1 MDFDETTY
9 TWLIWVV
16 HKGSNRG
23 KEGYKSIDIVNN
35 ERWSVCICIWKF
47 FLIVVSSISM
57 HLCFFDWNISRCLKL
72 KEKKWFRWKLCRCS
86 TMLIYYCSVVYCKVW
101 CFPSHEF
108 YNSSWRKSYVCIY
121 KRSNYTKYLHL
132 YLTLHVIYIHV
143 MDIL

>member
-47 FLIVVSSISM
+47 FLIVVSSILLLM
-57 HLCFFDWNISRCLKL
+57 CFLDWSLSPCLKL
-72 KEKKWFRWKLCRCS
+72 WRKKKWFRWKLCQCS

-101 CFPSHEF
+101 CSPSHEF
-108 YNSSWRKSYVCIY
+108 YNSSWRKVMYAYIKDQITPNSYT
-121 KRSNYTKYLHL
+121 NYYTYF
-132 YLTLHVIYIHV
+132 
-143 MDIL
+143 